1 MSTQS
6 IHLNIKY
13 SCTQTRRPRVR
24 TCHHMVHG
32 TVSTQYSWTS
42 YWTTLS
48 VKHWDR
54 DQYQCRCWSG
64 RSNSCD
70 LKQSVSQ
77 TARAC
82 RVTSIS
88 VFDRPGE
95 RERKRGCGSGGSAGA
110 GLGSLTISQGV
121 PCQRSE
127 ATGSAAWPGQA
138 VSTMIR
144 RTRAYPSRSSG
155 CDVVDEDD
163 SNYDGD

>member
-1 MSTQS
+1 M
-6 IHLNIKY
+6 
-13 SCTQTRRPRVR
+13 R

-110 GLGSLTISQGV
+110 GSGVVDHISGSPLPEVRGDR
-121 PCQRSE
+121 QRSL
-127 ATGSAAWPGQA
+127 ARASSIDNDSSYTRVP
-138 VSTMIR
+138 VSLLR
-144 RTRAYPSRSSG
+144 
-155 CDVVDEDD
+155 V
-163 SNYDGD
+163 